1 MLQEFLMK
9 KNRNKRISFC
19 KQNINFLKYISSLS
33 IKKRGK
39 IISRVADE
47 NEINSLIEIFK
58 NFLYENIS
66 CSKSYLKSVQKYSPF
81 FLQIIKKGKSLQS
94 KKKILTSKK
103 GGFILNSLLA
113 LTIPILK
120 KIFQ

>member
-19 KQNINFLKYISSLS
+19 KQNINFLKYISSLP

>member
-9 KNRNKRISFC
+9 KKINKRISFC
-19 KQNINFLKYISSLS
+19 KQNIDFLKYISSLP
-33 IKKRGK
+33 IKKRSK

-81 FLQIIKKGKSLQS
+81 FYK
-94 KKKILTSKK
+94 
-103 GGFILNSLLA
+103 
-113 LTIPILK
+113 
-120 KIFQ
+120 

>member
-19 KQNINFLKYISSLS
+19 KQNINFLKYISSLP

-94 KKKILTSKK
+94 KKKLLTSKK

-113 LTIPILK
+113 LTIPI
-120 KIFQ
+120 

>member
-1 MLQEFLMK
+1 M
-9 KNRNKRISFC
+9 
-19 KQNINFLKYISSLS
+19 KYISSLP
-33 IKKRGK
+33 IKKRSK

-94 KKKILTSKK
+94 KKKLLTSKK

-113 LTIPILK
+113 LAIPIFK